1 MKSVVLLPALA
12 LAVLA
17 VPAHAGLKPPA
28 PPAPPPPPV
37 VVTSALP
44 PAQEQALAAQLGQCI
59 ALKST
64 GEDRLAAARWF
75 AAALA
80 SAPAIKDMAT
90 IDAAK
95 KDAADAK
102 IAQVF
107 TRLLMVDC
115 VEQAKPLYKA
125 RSSAGF
131 RTGGEVLGKLAMQ
144 ELLGD
149 PVQAQAMMGGYLSH
163 IRPQDFTA
171 LDK

>member
-1 MKSVVLLPALA
+1 MKSVYLWAAMLL
-12 LAVLA
+12 
-17 VPAHAGLKPPA
+17 AGLAAPTTFAATPA
-28 PPAPPPPPV
+28 KVPSPV
-37 VVTSALP
+37 AVTAALP
-44 PAQEQALAAQLGQCI
+44 PAQEQALASELGQCI

-80 SAPAIKDMAT
+80 SAPAIRDIAT

-95 KDAADAK
+95 KDLADTK
-102 IAQVF
+102 IAQVV
-107 TRLLMVDC
+107 TRLLTIDC
-115 VEQAKPLYKA
+115 VVQSKPLYKA

-131 RTGGEVLGKLAMQ
+131 RAAGEVLGKLAMQ

-163 IRPQDFTA
+163 IRPEDFSP